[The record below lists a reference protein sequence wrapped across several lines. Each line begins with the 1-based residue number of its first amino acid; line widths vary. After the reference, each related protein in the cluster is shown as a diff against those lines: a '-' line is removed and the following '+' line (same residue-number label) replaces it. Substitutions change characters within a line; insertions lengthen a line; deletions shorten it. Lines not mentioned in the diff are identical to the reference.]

1 MVSHIGSP
9 LSIML
14 LNWACVD
21 KKEGLRSSRVY
32 GRVSE
37 WPCRLRSLIRDG
49 KGGWWEVLLMPPALA
64 ARVSHTAVCE
74 NGLSFILNGPSQEAW
89 FFFFFFHHRSQTAYP
104 RQGPKILSP
113 SEWWNGCQHIPL
125 SSSPL
130 PCAQQEPKC
139 QGVNPVSTILAYGG
153 EVADDFITLL
163 LALCETSPV
172 VSPGSEWACIYCC
185 AG

>member
-89 FFFFFFHHRSQTAYP
+89 FFFFFFFTTDLKLPTPGKGQRSYRRANDEMVVSTFPY
-104 RQGPKILSP
+104 L
-113 SEWWNGCQHIPL
+113 
-125 SSSPL
+125 PL
-130 PCAQQEPKC
+130 PYHVHSKNQSAKALTQSAQSLRTA
-139 QGVNPVSTILAYGG
+139 GRWRMIL
-153 EVADDFITLL
+153 
-163 LALCETSPV
+163 
-172 VSPGSEWACIYCC
+172 
-185 AG
+185 